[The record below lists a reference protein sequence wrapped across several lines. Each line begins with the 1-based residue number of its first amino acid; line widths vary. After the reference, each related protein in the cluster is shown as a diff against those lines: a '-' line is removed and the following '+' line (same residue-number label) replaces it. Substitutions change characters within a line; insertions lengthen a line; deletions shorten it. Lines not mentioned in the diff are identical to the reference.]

1 MIRPSGASDI
11 GRATRDRLLAAAGE
25 VFAELGFSHAT
36 VREICSRAGA
46 NIAAVNYH
54 FGDKQGLYSAVFHYA
69 CTLVAEH
76 VPVGSTVPARERLRV
91 FIRAFLA
98 HMLDEGRPA
107 WHGKLMAREMIEPTG
122 VLDDLVGQSIRPHF
136 QELIGIVRALLG
148 RRAADAA
155 VRRCSTSIIGQC
167 VFFLHSRPILV
178 RLDPGLRFT
187 REEIDALSEHITLFS
202 LKGLTAFLPKRAGL
216 QESAATSA

>member
-25 VFAELGFSHAT
+25 VFAELGFNHAT
-36 VREICSRAGA
+36 VRDICSRAGA

-122 VLDDLVGQSIRPHF
+122 VLDDLVAQSIRPHF
-136 QELIGIVRALLG
+136 EELIGIVRELVG
-148 RRAADAA
+148 RRAADSV
-155 VRRCSTSIIGQC
+155 VRRCSTSIVGQC

-187 REEIDALSEHITLFS
+187 PEEIDALSEHITLFS
-202 LKGLTAFLPKRAGL
+202 LKGLTAFLPKRAAIQG
-216 QESAATSA
+216 STATSA

>member
-136 QELIGIVRALLG
+136 QELIGIVRELLG
-148 RRAADAA
+148 RRAADSV
-155 VRRCSTSIIGQC
+155 VRRCCTSIIGQC